1 MSWEKDFSILEQKW
15 QTEWEKSKLFES
27 QVVNDK
33 KKFYC
38 LVMFPYP
45 SGKIHMGHVRNY
57 VIGDV
62 IAQYKRMTGY
72 NVFHPIGWDAFGLP
86 AENAAIKHN
95 LHPEKWTKDNIS
107 FMRQQLK
114 RLGISYDW
122 TKEIATCDPE
132 YYRWNQWFFI
142 KMYERNLVYKKKS
155 AVNWCPKCQ
164 TVLANEQ
171 AQDGFCWRC
180 DSEVVQKEI
189 EQWFIKITDYAE
201 RLLDGHKMLQSGWPQ
216 KVIVMQQNWIGK
228 SLGAEVL
235 FKVKNLNYEIKIFT
249 TRADTLFG
257 ATFVALAPEHELSLE
272 IAKTNFQLKDCLQKV
287 DKKTVQ
293 ARKLSKEKTGVFT
306 GLYAINPVNG
316 KEIPI
321 YVTDYVL
328 MEYGT
333 GAIMCVPAHD
343 KRDFDFAKKF
353 GLEIIE
359 VIKPVNK
366 PSPLPD
372 DAYEEDGI
380 MINSGIYNGLTSQE
394 GREKICLMLEEKGL
408 GKKKV
413 NYKLK
418 DWLISRQRF
427 WGTPIPIVYCDK
439 CGIVPVKES
448 DLPVLLPKD
457 IKISGYGDSPLK
469 NVKSFVETRCPKC
482 NSPATRETDTM
493 DTFVDSS
500 WYYAR
505 YCDPTNNT
513 KPFDEKI
520 VKYWLPVDQYIG
532 GIEHACMH
540 LIYARF
546 WHKFMFD
553 LGLVDTEEPFLNLL
567 TQGMVT
573 LNGSAMSKSKGN
585 IVEPDVII
593 SKYGADTTRLFIL
606 FASPPEKQLDWS
618 DSGLEGCWRFI
629 NRVDRLVDI
638 IISNSNSLKNLSK
651 VSTTE
656 TVEQQVLLKQYNK
669 LLKSIT
675 DDMEK
680 DFQFNTAIAKLMELT
695 NILYSYKNLGDSVS
709 NKIVRN
715 MIIILSVFT
724 PHLAEEL
731 WQKLGGKYSV
741 RTQPWPKYDPNLV
754 KDEELEIPV
763 QINGKLRT
771 KIVVEQNIEETKLKE
786 KVLNNEKIVSL
797 LENQEIIKWI
807 IVPNKLVNI
816 VVRRKE

>member
-1 MSWEKDFSILEQKW
+1 MVWEKDFKSLEEKW
-15 QTEWEKSKLFES
+15 QNQWQESKIFES
-27 QVVNDK
+27 QILENK

-86 AENAAIKHN
+86 AENAAIKN
-95 LHPEKWTKDNIS
+95 NIHPEKWTKDNIS

-122 TKEIATCDPE
+122 GKEIATCDPE
-132 YYRWNQWFFI
+132 YYQWNQWFFI
-142 KMYERNLVYKKKS
+142 KMYERNLVYRKKS
-155 AVNWCPKCQ
+155 SVNWCPKCQ

-171 AQDGFCWRC
+171 AQEGICWRC

-201 RLLDGHKMLQSGWPQ
+201 RLLDGHKLLSQGWPE
-216 KVIVMQQNWIGK
+216 KVITMQQNWIGK
-228 SLGAEVL
+228 SVGAEVK
-235 FKVKNLNYEIKIFT
+235 FKVKNKNYFIKIFT

-257 ATFVALAPEHELSLE
+257 ATFMAMAPEHPLALE
-272 IAKTNFQLKDCLQKV
+272 IAKNNNDVAEYIKKVSKETLQE
-287 DKKTVQ
+287 
-293 ARKLSKEKTGVFT
+293 RKLVKEKTGVFS

-321 YVTDYVL
+321 YITDYVL

-343 KRDFDFAKKF
+343 KRDFEFAKKF
-353 GLEIIE
+353 GIEIVE
-359 VIKPVNK
+359 VIKPTDK
-366 PSPLPD
+366 QTSLPD
-372 DAYEEDGI
+372 EAYEEEGV
-380 MINSGIYNGLTSQE
+380 MINSGIYDGLTSKE
-394 GREKICLMLEEKGL
+394 GREKICDMLEKQGL
-408 GKKKV
+408 GKKTV
-413 NYKLK
+413 NYRLK

-427 WGTPIPIVYCDK
+427 WGTPIPIVYCEK
-439 CGIVPVKES
+439 CGIVPVNET
-448 DLPVLLPKD
+448 DLPVILPKD
-457 IKISGYGDSPLK
+457 IKITGLGDSPLK
-469 NVKSFVETRCPKC
+469 NVKDFLETKCPKC
-482 NSPATRETDTM
+482 NSIARRETDTM

-505 YCDPTNNT
+505 YCDSKNF
-513 KPFDEKI
+513 KEPFNKD
-520 VKYWLPVDQYIG
+520 VVNYWLPVDQYVG

-553 LGLVDTEEPFLNLL
+553 LGLVNTEEPFMNLL

-606 FASPPEKQLDWS
+606 FASPPEKQLDWN
-618 DSGLEGCWRFI
+618 DSGVEGCWRFI
-629 NRVDRLVDI
+629 NRVDRLVEI
-638 IISNSNSLKNLSK
+638 VLSK
-651 VSTTE
+651 KEVDRE
-656 TVEQQVLLKQYNK
+656 DLQNHQVL
-669 LLKSIT
+669 
-675 DDMEK
+675 
-680 DFQFNTAIAKLMELT
+680 
-695 NILYSYKNLGDSVS
+695 V
-709 NKIVRN
+709 
-715 MIIILSVFT
+715 
-724 PHLAEEL
+724 
-731 WQKLGGKYSV
+731 
-741 RTQPWPKYDPNLV
+741 
-754 KDEELEIPV
+754 
-763 QINGKLRT
+763 
-771 KIVVEQNIEETKLKE
+771 
-786 KVLNNEKIVSL
+786 
-797 LENQEIIKWI
+797 
-807 IVPNKLVNI
+807 
-816 VVRRKE
+816 